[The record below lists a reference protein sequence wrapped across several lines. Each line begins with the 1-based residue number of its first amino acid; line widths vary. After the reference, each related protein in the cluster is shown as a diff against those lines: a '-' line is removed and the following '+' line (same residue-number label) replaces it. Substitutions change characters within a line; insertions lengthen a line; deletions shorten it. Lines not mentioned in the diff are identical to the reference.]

1 MNKED
6 IKLVQDEEVV
16 FEADG
21 AILTNRRIFSNFGS
35 RRGYKGSLEVNLSE
49 VTSFQKLTG
58 GQESRHK
65 VALQSFAVGVVALAL
80 TLTPIFQNG
89 SRIDLVAFLV
99 GMLGVVIGMYFGLQS
114 LFRVRP
120 HTTLLF
126 TVPEGDDLP
135 IYFEG
140 KENPVADQFT
150 RHFARTKRGI

>member
-21 AILTNRRIFSNFGS
+21 AILTNRRIFSNYGR

-49 VTSFQKLTG
+49 VASFQKLTG
-58 GQESRHK
+58 GQESRQK
-65 VALQSFAVGVVALAL
+65 VALQIFAVGVVALAL

-89 SRIDLVAFLV
+89 SKIDLVLFLV

-114 LFRVRP
+114 VFRVRP

-126 TVPEGDDLP
+126 TVPGGDDLP

-140 KENPVADQFT
+140 RENPVADQFT